1 MMLDRRP
8 LGLCRALAATALA
21 SLVTGVAADNILQ
34 TSSFSNCGNNSDI
47 TVQKVDIQYN
57 SNTQTVTFDVAGASS
72 KLQNVTAILNVTAYG
87 IQVYSNA
94 FNPCDAATFISQLC
108 PVPVGSFSAR
118 GSQAIPAQFA
128 DAVPS
133 IAFQIPDIAAQATL
147 QLIATNDTDS
157 ATNDTQVA
165 CIQSQVTNGKT
176 TDVPAVSYVAAG
188 VAGAALVLGG
198 VGAVGAAL
206 ASGGGG
212 AVAAG
217 GSSAGGM
224 GTISPSFGE
233 VLGWFQGMAMNSML
247 SVNYPRVYRSFAKN
261 FGFSTGLVPWTDLQI
276 AIDNFRVATGGN
288 LTNDSVHFLQNATLV
303 FPDGSADSLSSAA
316 SLKLRLARSALALG
330 HVKDRRVHKLLLR
343 AIETTINGTD
353 TATGSSSSD
362 GTADSIIGS
371 SAANTVRIAVSGIQA
386 YVEEL
391 SIPSASTFMTV
402 LLIVAIIIASITVG
416 LLLGKVVLE
425 AWALIGRLPE
435 SLSEFRQHYWRSIAR
450 AITTLILL
458 LYGVWVLYCMFQ
470 FTQGDS
476 WAAKALAGVT
486 LALFTA
492 VLAFFSVK
500 IWYTAQ
506 KLKYEEGDASGL
518 YDDHTIWSKYSLFY
532 ESYRK
537 QYWWVFVP
545 AILYM
550 FAKGVAL
557 AVGDGHGMAQTIA
570 QLVIESLMLILL
582 MWSRPYERRSSNV
595 VNIVIQVVRVLSVI
609 CILLFVEEFGI
620 AETTQTVAGVVL
632 IAVQSALSGILA
644 LLIAWN
650 AVAACIKKN
659 PHELRRKEMLEKARA
674 DDNLT
679 PLDARNS
686 LLRGKSPLPDE
697 EAPASDMAGFQSAA
711 ASEKAASK
719 LMPVGAATT
728 MAASRDA
735 TAAAST
741 NLAVPRMP
749 PSRQASSVA
758 YSTLSASSGAVMI
771 GFATS
776 GPDTRSLTPQPSGL
790 QWQNKSTDDD
800 NSLLGNV
807 APPGQAEPTLP
818 TYSAFPTQRNDG
830 YGNGNGL
837 NNAYNNNDASAQY
850 MTYNSDEFSRG
861 YGPYRGPPGH

>member
-8 LGLCRALAATALA
+8 LGLCKALAATALA

-57 SNTQTVTFDVAGASS
+57 SNNQTVTFDVAGSSS

-94 FNPCDAATFISQLC
+94 FNPCDAGTFVSQLC

-118 GSQAIPAQFA
+118 GVQAIPAQFA

-133 IAFQIPDIAAQATL
+133 IAYQIPDIAAQATL
-147 QLIATNDTDS
+147 QLIATDDAGS
-157 ATNDTQVA
+157 AANNTQVA

-198 VGAVGAAL
+198 VSAVGAAL

-212 AVAAG
+212 AVAG
-217 GSSAGGM
+217 GSSAAGM

-247 SVNYPRVYRSFAKN
+247 SVNYPQVYRSFAKN
-261 FGFSTGLVPWTDLQI
+261 FGFSTGLIPWTDLQI

-288 LTNDSVHFLQNATLV
+288 LTNDSVQFLQNATLV
-303 FPDGSADSLSSAA
+303 FPDGSTDAPSSAS

-330 HVKDRRVHKLLLR
+330 NIKDRRVHKLLLR
-343 AIETTINGTD
+343 AIETTVNGTD
-353 TATGSSSSD
+353 TATGSS
-362 GTADSIIGS
+362 TTDSVVDS
-371 SAANTVRIAVSGIQA
+371 NAANTVRVAVSGIQA

-416 LLLGKVVLE
+416 LLLVKVILE
-425 AWALIGRLPE
+425 AWALIGRFPE
-435 SLSEFRQHYWRSIAR
+435 SLAEFRKHYWRSIAR

-486 LALFTA
+486 LGLFTA
-492 VLAFFSVK
+492 VLAFFSFK

-506 KLKYEEGDASGL
+506 KLKHEEGDTSGL
-518 YDDHTIWSKYSLFY
+518 YDDQNIWSKYSLFY

-570 QLVIESLMLILL
+570 QLTIESLMLILL
-582 MWSRPYERRSSNV
+582 AWSRPYERRSSNV

-609 CILLFVEEFGI
+609 CILIFVEEFGI

-650 AVAACIKKN
+650 AIAACIKKN
-659 PHELRRKEMLEKARA
+659 PHEQRRKEMLEKARA

-697 EAPASDMAGFQSAA
+697 EAPANDMAGFQFAA
-711 ASEKAASK
+711 GSEKAASK
-719 LMPVGAATT
+719 MMPVGVTTTITAGRDAPAATS
-728 MAASRDA
+728 A
-735 TAAAST
+735 

-771 GFATS
+771 GLATG
-776 GPDTRSLTPQPSGL
+776 GPDNRSLTPQPSGL
-790 QWQNKSTDDD
+790 RWQNKSVDDG

-807 APPGQAEPTLP
+807 APMGEAEPTLP
-818 TYSAFPTQRNDG
+818 NVGPGLAMAN
-830 YGNGNGL
+830 NGV
-837 NNAYNNNDASAQY
+837 ARRDVAV
-850 MTYNSDEFSRG
+850 
-861 YGPYRGPPGH
+861 